1 MQNNNLKPEVPAPK
15 PEAAKPERG
24 IRDEKF
30 DEQNEGFLIG
40 AAKKAAEA
48 AGIPPEQWEKWAAK
62 AHPRISPRAL
72 DNFLGD
78 PGARLLPSRL
88 PGARDVPIGP
98 QHDLIPG
105 RHGGTIN
112 DDRMLGRQAVQNI
125 APPDVKP
132 GFDPRIVEL
141 DKMDERMANEAM
153 RKGRD
158 AVGMPVPKLAP
169 QDAAMNKG
177 RDAIKAAQQGP
188 NAAQFNDDMIRAVE
202 IWANGI
208 YRGGNRDP
216 RQQKVARELH
226 GVYRSLKMYQQQ
238 ANDAKLPQQQRE
250 AAKAEADKLRGV
262 ANAYLRYVTNTFIVQ
277 PGHLQLNQEGRLV
290 QPNPAGGLEYLPEG
304 DKAIEQQQREAL
316 QMPAGKPAAP
326 APEKAAGG
334 LAPPA
339 PKPAGVL
346 PRIDPGE
353 PAAVLTDPAQGLDNF
368 NRLEAAGVVKVERDE
383 AGVPVVSLKMPGG
396 QFMQIPLN
404 ELIQKNPNLA
414 GIDKRIGA
422 APAPAPAP
430 VPMDGAAPPPKPI
443 MGRGLRNRLKL
454 NRVKYQAPGGFEVKP
469 AGKDDPGQVE
479 RDAWQQREP
488 TEAEKAYREWA
499 KADRARQQARPNP
512 LGFPEID
519 KATGQD
525 RRLMPAIRGQQPAGN
540 PRQNMPS
547 SNAQR
552 AFDAAQGRFKELKG
566 DTTPSRPT
574 PLLPGDPRTER
585 LGPGYREAYDQSKHM
600 GSIEQGAARDRA
612 REILAQPPIDPKDPN
627 PDKMSDREW
636 GAANNARTLPGQQPY
651 TQDERAAALKKLERI
666 RARQRAE
673 QQLRGQPKGAPGAA
687 PKPAAA
693 KPNLFPA
700 QPQPPEPDNV
710 EDKEFFSDLEK
721 SLRAGRHIITYDSD
735 GNAWIVN
742 PNDRT
747 GEAMVPVKE
756 LGGWTPPADLMPKR
770 PAPIKKS
777 RAGKPVRY
785 SQEGIQ
791 AIARQNAGGN
801 VSAGSMAV
809 MQRFLQNLQEHDPEG
824 LQKIVASNKLPERS
838 EHYKWLDSLGEP
850 TVQYIKHLAGVRTMN
865 GGDANPKS
873 GKLSALAK
881 KILIDPAGYRSNLRE
896 LHHALLEANQYGPGS
911 RPVWPDRERMLEVAG
926 KLKASGRTGELDQY
940 LQSVSKGIPL
950 VDIDESPVPQQKKD
964 DKPCCDG
971 CGDGSGCSSDQPA
984 KFARN
989 IWMQRSDI
997 PDPNNPSSEVL
1008 PCPKCDIPLHGG
1020 VPDVSK
1026 MEEDYKSKIGSG
1038 QRFCRKCGVHWRIET
1053 KVFDNNKDK
1062 LHLHFV
1068 HHKNPWSPTHYFR
1081 TMPMPDLDGDR
1092 GEGSTPDQHASGVPV
1107 SAGFKEQVARLAKG
1121 MTGGVAPVNPAKVE
1135 DKRPNP
1141 ANQPKPFDPPWGAH
1155 FTPGWEG
1162 REALDQLNQVGRAHK
1177 AKPGDPGMEHA
1188 TAHDEVFNQLD
1199 DEDFERAVKDYRA
1212 KYGDG
1217 VGGLKKNRPAF
1228 VKPEPQITHM
1238 GEDEYK
1244 RRMDDVLVKR
1254 HPIYR
1259 FFNDESVDPETG
1271 RNVTNSG
1278 ILPSSGDSQAYEA
1291 TRERPGQRTIPRG
1304 PGRAVFNPKKD
1315 LRQQIIDDLNAGL

>member
-1 MQNNNLKPEVPAPK
+1 MPDPK
-15 PEAAKPERG
+15 PDVGVAR
-24 IRDEKF
+24 EKF
-30 DEQNEGFLIG
+30 DAQNEASLIE
-40 AAKKAAEA
+40 KATELAQKAGDVDWKAWANKLHPGVAEKDVQTV
-48 AGIPPEQWEKWAAK
+48 I
-62 AHPRISPRAL
+62 
-72 DNFLGD
+72 GD
-78 PGARLLPSRL
+78 PGARLAPSKM
-88 PGARDVPIGP
+88 PGSRAMPAGP
-98 QHDLIPG
+98 QHKI
-105 RHGGTIN
+105 RAHGGFAKN
-112 DDRMLGRQAVQNI
+112 LGVPKTQREVMAN
-125 APPDVKP
+125 APPDAKP

-238 ANDAKLPQQQRE
+238 ANDAKLPQQQRD

-499 KADRARQQARPNP
+499 KADRARQQARPHP
-512 LGFPEID
+512 LGFPDVQIPG
-519 KATGQD
+519 KAPIA
-525 RRLMPAIRGQQPAGN
+525 RP
-540 PRQNMPS
+540 NMPG
-547 SNAQR
+547 QR
-552 AFDAAQGRFKELKG
+552 PPQDAFEAARGKFGELGGKMPP
-566 DTTPSRPT
+566 TRPT
-574 PLLPGDPRTER
+574 PLLPRDPRTER

-735 GNAWIVN
+735 GNAWVVN
-742 PNDRT
+742 PN
-747 GEAMVPVKE
+747 EPESMVPLKE

-881 KILIDPAGYRSNLRE
+881 KILMDPAGYRSNLRE

-989 IWMQRSDI
+989 IWMK
-997 PDPNNPSSEVL
+997 SEPKGTKCWL
-1008 PCPKCDIPLHGG
+1008 CEKPFAPENEEEKTCPKCERALIEAFQGKGDE
-1020 VPDVSK
+1020 
-1026 MEEDYKSKIGSG
+1026 MYRDYPP
-1038 QRFCRKCGVHWRIET
+1038 E
-1053 KVFDNNKDK
+1053 
-1062 LHLHFV
+1062 
-1068 HHKNPWSPTHYFR
+1068 
-1081 TMPMPDLDGDR
+1081 DGDR
-1092 GEGSTPDQHASGVPV
+1092 PLLKPFTSPPM
-1107 SAGFKEQVARLAKG
+1107 SAGLKEQVRRLAKG
-1121 MTGGVAPVNPAKVE
+1121 MAGGMAPE
-1135 DKRPNP
+1135 
-1141 ANQPKPFDPPWGAH
+1141 QII
-1155 FTPGWEG
+1155 
-1162 REALDQLNQVGRAHK
+1162 
-1177 AKPGDPGMEHA
+1177 GDP
-1188 TAHDEVFNQLD
+1188 
-1199 DEDFERAVKDYRA
+1199 
-1212 KYGDG
+1212 
-1217 VGGLKKNRPAF
+1217 
-1228 VKPEPQITHM
+1228 
-1238 GEDEYK
+1238 
-1244 RRMDDVLVKR
+1244 
-1254 HPIYR
+1254 
-1259 FFNDESVDPETG
+1259 
-1271 RNVTNSG
+1271 
-1278 ILPSSGDSQAYEA
+1278 
-1291 TRERPGQRTIPRG
+1291 
-1304 PGRAVFNPKKD
+1304 
-1315 LRQQIIDDLNAGL
+1315 NAGL

>member
-1 MQNNNLKPEVPAPK
+1 MPDPK
-15 PEAAKPERG
+15 PEQKPDLGVAR
-24 IRDEKF
+24 EKF
-30 DEQNEGFLIG
+30 AEDNTNSLI
-40 AAKKAAEA
+40 KAAENA
-48 AGIPPEQWEKWAAK
+48 AEASKLPNWKEWVDKFHPPVNK
-62 AHPRISPRAL
+62 PRVNAL
-72 DNFLGD
+72 IGD
-78 PGARLLPSRL
+78 PGARQMPSPRPNARVLP
-88 PGARDVPIGP
+88 AGP
-98 QHDLIPG
+98 QHDVFQ
-105 RHGGTIN
+105 HGGMARDLARPDQPEEAALDI
-112 DDRMLGRQAVQNI
+112 
-125 APPDVKP
+125 PPDAKP
-132 GFDPRIVEL
+132 RFDPRITEL
-141 DKMDERMANEAM
+141 DKMDENAVNEAIK
-153 RKGRD
+153 KGRD

-238 ANDAKLPQQQRE
+238 ANDAKLPQRQRD

-277 PGHLQLNQEGRLV
+277 PGHLQLNPEGRLV
-290 QPNPAGGLEYLPEG
+290 QRNAAGGFDFLPEG
-304 DKAIEQQQREAL
+304 DKNIEQQQREAL
-316 QMPAGKPAAP
+316 QMPVGKPAAP

-334 LAPPA
+334 IVPPA

-368 NRLEAAGVVKVERDE
+368 NRLEAAGVAKIERDE

-479 RDAWQQREP
+479 RDAWQQGEP

-585 LGPGYREAYDQSKHM
+585 LGPGYREAYDQSKHL
-600 GSIEQGAARDRA
+600 GDIAQGAARDRA
-612 REILAQPPIDPKDPN
+612 REALAKPPIDPKDPN

-636 GAANNARTLPGQQPY
+636 AAASNARTLPGQQPF

-735 GNAWIVN
+735 GNAWVVN
-742 PNDRT
+742 PN
-747 GEAMVPVKE
+747 EPESMVPLKE

-791 AIARQNAGGN
+791 AIARQSAGGN

-850 TVQYIKHLAGVRTMN
+850 TVQYLKHLAGVRTMN

-881 KILIDPAGYRSNLRE
+881 RILIDPAGYRSNLRE

-971 CGDGSGCSSDQPA
+971 CGDGSGCESGAPQ
-984 KFARN
+984 KFSKASQQN
-989 IWMQRSDI
+989 NNDSMSYLLGHDI
-997 PDPNNPSSEVL
+997 PEYTGKEKHYPIKNGISS
-1008 PCPKCDIPLHGG
+1008 H
-1020 VPDVSK
+1020 VS
-1026 MEEDYKSKIGSG
+1026 DTGSH
-1038 QRFCRKCGVHWRIET
+1038 RFI
-1053 KVFDNNKDK
+1053 F
-1062 LHLHFV
+1062 
-1068 HHKNPWSPTHYFR
+1068 HK
-1081 TMPMPDLDGDR
+1081 
-1092 GEGSTPDQHASGVPV
+1092 EGAPV
-1107 SAGFKEQVARLAKG
+1107 SAIQVMPLGDGKAVVANVYTHPEFRRNGYASILLKHAKSIFPEIEYSKHATDDGQKFKEAVIADGIPMSAGLKEQVARLAKG
-1121 MTGGVAPVNPAKVE
+1121 MTGGMAPVNPAKVE
-1135 DKRPNP
+1135 DKRPSP

-1199 DEDFERAVKDYRA
+1199 DEDFERAVKEYRA

-1254 HPIYR
+1254 HPVYR
-1259 FFNDESVDPETG
+1259 FFNDESVDPDTG

>member
-1 MQNNNLKPEVPAPK
+1 
-15 PEAAKPERG
+15 
-24 IRDEKF
+24 
-30 DEQNEGFLIG
+30 
-40 AAKKAAEA
+40 
-48 AGIPPEQWEKWAAK
+48 
-62 AHPRISPRAL
+62 
-72 DNFLGD
+72 
-78 PGARLLPSRL
+78 
-88 PGARDVPIGP
+88 
-98 QHDLIPG
+98 
-105 RHGGTIN
+105 
-112 DDRMLGRQAVQNI
+112 
-125 APPDVKP
+125 
-132 GFDPRIVEL
+132 
-141 DKMDERMANEAM
+141 
-153 RKGRD
+153 
-158 AVGMPVPKLAP
+158 
-169 QDAAMNKG
+169 
-177 RDAIKAAQQGP
+177 
-188 NAAQFNDDMIRAVE
+188 
-202 IWANGI
+202 
-208 YRGGNRDP
+208 
-216 RQQKVARELH
+216 LH

-238 ANDAKLPQQQRE
+238 ANDAKLPQQQRD

-499 KADRARQQARPNP
+499 KADRARQQARPHP
-512 LGFPEID
+512 LGFPDVQIPG
-519 KATGQD
+519 KAPIA
-525 RRLMPAIRGQQPAGN
+525 RP
-540 PRQNMPS
+540 NMPG
-547 SNAQR
+547 QR
-552 AFDAAQGRFKELKG
+552 PPQDAFEAARGKFGELGGKMPP
-566 DTTPSRPT
+566 TRPT
-574 PLLPGDPRTER
+574 PLLPRDPRTER

-600 GSIEQGAARDRA
+600 GEIEKGAARDRA
-612 REILAQPPIDPKDPN
+612 RGVLAQPPIDPKDPN

-636 GAANNARTLPGQQPY
+636 AAASNARTLPGQQPF

-735 GNAWIVN
+735 GNAWVVN
-742 PNDRT
+742 PN
-747 GEAMVPVKE
+747 EPESMVPVKE
-756 LGGWTPPADLMPKR
+756 LGGWNPPADVLPKR

-791 AIARQNAGGN
+791 AIARQSAGGN

-926 KLKASGRTGELDQY
+926 KLKASGRAGELDQY
-940 LQSVSKGIPL
+940 LQSVSKGVPL
-950 VDIDESPVPQQKKD
+950 VDIDEAPVPTQKKD
-964 DKPCCDG
+964 DKSCCDG
-971 CGDGSGCSSDQPA
+971 CEGGGDCDSSAPQ
-984 KFARN
+984 
-989 IWMQRSDI
+989 
-997 PDPNNPSSEVL
+997 
-1008 PCPKCDIPLHGG
+1008 
-1020 VPDVSK
+1020 
-1026 MEEDYKSKIGSG
+1026 
-1038 QRFCRKCGVHWRIET
+1038 
-1053 KVFDNNKDK
+1053 
-1062 LHLHFV
+1062 
-1068 HHKNPWSPTHYFR
+1068 
-1081 TMPMPDLDGDR
+1081 
-1092 GEGSTPDQHASGVPV
+1092 QHANGMPA
-1107 SAGFKEQVARLAKG
+1107 SAGFKEQVARLAKNG
-1121 MTGGVAPVNPAKVE
+1121 SGQMSQTVQRPSFRPAQKLPDIQGAVEGILNTPEQLADLQLRQGANAGENVHEQSFRMADDALNARAKRMHDAKYKGVANA
-1135 DKRPNP
+1135 
-1141 ANQPKPFDPPWGAH
+1141 PKFVPG
-1155 FTPGWEG
+1155 TP
-1162 REALDQLNQVGRAHK
+1162 
-1177 AKPGDPGMEHA
+1177 
-1188 TAHDEVFNQLD
+1188 
-1199 DEDFERAVKDYRA
+1199 
-1212 KYGDG
+1212 
-1217 VGGLKKNRPAF
+1217 
-1228 VKPEPQITHM
+1228 ITHM
-1238 GEDEYK
+1238 SEKDFLQAADAATVQNAERKNILLPYTEDQD
-1244 RRMDDVLVKR
+1244 RMIFA
-1254 HPIYR
+1254 P
-1259 FFNDESVDPETG
+1259 TG
-1271 RNVTNSG
+1271 
-1278 ILPSSGDSQAYEA
+1278 PD
-1291 TRERPGQRTIPRG
+1291 RTIPRQ
-1304 PGRAVFNPKKD
+1304 PPAPK
-1315 LRQQIIDDLNAGL
+1315 QHSNGVPVSAGLQEQVARLAKNGGLGMPSAKEGSSKTIVSTRN

>member
-1 MQNNNLKPEVPAPK
+1 MPDPK
-15 PEAAKPERG
+15 PEQKPDLGVAR
-24 IRDEKF
+24 EKF
-30 DEQNEGFLIG
+30 AEDNTNSLI
-40 AAKKAAEA
+40 KAAED
-48 AGIPPEQWEKWAAK
+48 AAK
-62 AHPRISPRAL
+62 ASGIANWKEWVDKVHPPVNKPRVNAL
-72 DNFLGD
+72 IGD
-78 PGARLLPSRL
+78 PGARQMPSPRPNARVLP
-88 PGARDVPIGP
+88 AGP
-98 QHDLIPG
+98 QHDVFQ
-105 RHGGTIN
+105 HGGMAKDLARPDQPEEAALDI
-112 DDRMLGRQAVQNI
+112 
-125 APPDVKP
+125 PPDAKP
-132 GFDPRIVEL
+132 RFDPRITEL
-141 DKMDERMANEAM
+141 DKMDENAVNEAIK
-153 RKGRD
+153 KGRD

-238 ANDAKLPQQQRE
+238 ANDAKLPQRQRD

-277 PGHLQLNQEGRLV
+277 PGHLQLNPEGRLV
-290 QPNPAGGLEYLPEG
+290 QRNAAGGFDFLPEG
-304 DKAIEQQQREAL
+304 DKNIEQQQREAL
-316 QMPAGKPAAP
+316 QMPVGKPAAP

-334 LAPPA
+334 IVPPA

-368 NRLEAAGVVKVERDE
+368 NRLEAAGVAKIERDE

-469 AGKDDPGQVE
+469 AGKDDPGQAE
-479 RDAWQQREP
+479 RDAWQQGEP

-585 LGPGYREAYDQSKHM
+585 LGPGYREAYDQSKHL
-600 GSIEQGAARDRA
+600 GDIAQGAARDRA
-612 REILAQPPIDPKDPN
+612 REALAKPPIDPKDPN

-636 GAANNARTLPGQQPY
+636 AAASNARTLPGQQPF

-673 QQLRGQPKGAPGAA
+673 QQLRGQPKGVPGAA

-735 GNAWIVN
+735 GNAWVVN
-742 PNDRT
+742 PN
-747 GEAMVPVKE
+747 EPESMVPLKE

-791 AIARQNAGGN
+791 AIARQSAGGN

-824 LQKIVASNKLPERS
+824 LQKVVASNKLPERS

-964 DKPCCDG
+964 DKACCDG
-971 CGDGSGCSSDQPA
+971 CGDGGGC
-984 KFARN
+984 
-989 IWMQRSDI
+989 
-997 PDPNNPSSEVL
+997 
-1008 PCPKCDIPLHGG
+1008 
-1020 VPDVSK
+1020 
-1026 MEEDYKSKIGSG
+1026 
-1038 QRFCRKCGVHWRIET
+1038 
-1053 KVFDNNKDK
+1053 
-1062 LHLHFV
+1062 
-1068 HHKNPWSPTHYFR
+1068 
-1081 TMPMPDLDGDR
+1081 
-1092 GEGSTPDQHASGVPV
+1092 EGSTPDQHASGVPV

-1121 MTGGVAPVNPAKVE
+1121 MTGGMAPVDPAKVE
-1135 DKRPNP
+1135 DKPIC
-1141 ANQPKPFDPPWGAH
+1141 ANGS
-1155 FTPGWEG
+1155 
-1162 REALDQLNQVGRAHK
+1162 
-1177 AKPGDPGMEHA
+1177 
-1188 TAHDEVFNQLD
+1188 
-1199 DEDFERAVKDYRA
+1199 
-1212 KYGDG
+1212 
-1217 VGGLKKNRPAF
+1217 LK
-1228 VKPEPQITHM
+1228 T
-1238 GEDEYK
+1238 
-1244 RRMDDVLVKR
+1244 
-1254 HPIYR
+1254 
-1259 FFNDESVDPETG
+1259 
-1271 RNVTNSG
+1271 
-1278 ILPSSGDSQAYEA
+1278 
-1291 TRERPGQRTIPRG
+1291 
-1304 PGRAVFNPKKD
+1304 
-1315 LRQQIIDDLNAGL
+1315 

>member
-1 MQNNNLKPEVPAPK
+1 MPDPK
-15 PEAAKPERG
+15 PEQKPDLGVAR
-24 IRDEKF
+24 EKF
-30 DEQNEGFLIG
+30 AEDNTNSLI
-40 AAKKAAEA
+40 KAAED
-48 AGIPPEQWEKWAAK
+48 AAK
-62 AHPRISPRAL
+62 ASGIANWKEWVDKVHPPVNKPRVNAL
-72 DNFLGD
+72 IGD
-78 PGARLLPSRL
+78 PGARQMPSPRPNARVLP
-88 PGARDVPIGP
+88 AGP
-98 QHDLIPG
+98 QHDVFQ
-105 RHGGTIN
+105 HGGMAKDLARPDQPEEAALDI
-112 DDRMLGRQAVQNI
+112 
-125 APPDVKP
+125 PPDAKP
-132 GFDPRIVEL
+132 RFDPRITEL
-141 DKMDERMANEAM
+141 DKMDENAVNEAIK
-153 RKGRD
+153 KGRD

-238 ANDAKLPQQQRE
+238 ANDAKLPQRQRD

-277 PGHLQLNQEGRLV
+277 PGHLQLNPEGRLV
-290 QPNPAGGLEYLPEG
+290 QRNAAGGFDFLPEG
-304 DKAIEQQQREAL
+304 DKNIEQQQREAL
-316 QMPAGKPAAP
+316 QMPVGKPAAP

-334 LAPPA
+334 IVPPA

-368 NRLEAAGVVKVERDE
+368 NRLEAAGVAKIERDE

-479 RDAWQQREP
+479 RDAWQQGEP

-585 LGPGYREAYDQSKHM
+585 LGPGYREAYDQSKHL
-600 GSIEQGAARDRA
+600 GDIAQGAARDRA
-612 REILAQPPIDPKDPN
+612 REALAKPPIDPKDPT

-636 GAANNARTLPGQQPY
+636 AAASNARTLPGQQPF

-673 QQLRGQPKGAPGAA
+673 QQLRGQPKGVPGAE

-881 KILIDPAGYRSNLRE
+881 KILMDPAGYRSNLRE

-971 CGDGSGCSSDQPA
+971 CGDGSGC
-984 KFARN
+984 
-989 IWMQRSDI
+989 
-997 PDPNNPSSEVL
+997 
-1008 PCPKCDIPLHGG
+1008 
-1020 VPDVSK
+1020 
-1026 MEEDYKSKIGSG
+1026 
-1038 QRFCRKCGVHWRIET
+1038 
-1053 KVFDNNKDK
+1053 
-1062 LHLHFV
+1062 
-1068 HHKNPWSPTHYFR
+1068 
-1081 TMPMPDLDGDR
+1081 
-1092 GEGSTPDQHASGVPV
+1092 EGSTPDQHANGVPV

-1121 MTGGVAPVNPAKVE
+1121 MTGGAAPVNPAKVE

-1162 REALDQLNQVGRAHK
+1162 REALDQLNQVGRAHR

-1199 DEDFERAVKDYRA
+1199 DEDFERAVKEYRA

-1254 HPIYR
+1254 HPVYR
-1259 FFNDESVDPETG
+1259 FFNDESVDPDTG